1 MCFSERNSTRIIY
14 TRSDLY
20 NIGQL
25 PSSQKGLN
33 PIIINTLKGLK
44 LMQYRG
50 NRGGQYGIRRAWD
63 TNNGVN
69 VDNLQLLPQEI
80 TKVNQRRRIEKSLS
94 MCNVKNLIRVNL
106 EHNTTVKGQTNI
118 KICLMNTRSVKNKTL
133 SICDFILSNEF
144 DICAITE
151 TWLGSSVDKVC
162 ISELVPPGYKMK
174 HVPRVGRRGGG
185 VAIIH
190 KASIQ
195 VTTESSSQSKEF
207 SQFEF
212 MDCNVVI
219 GRYSMRLAVIY
230 RPPPSKQ
237 NGLNT
242 NTFLDH
248 EWPLFLT
255 KYATVDNS
263 AIIVGDLNLHLDIPD
278 NNDTRKFTSNL
289 DACGMHQHVREPTHV
304 AGHTLDVV
312 ISRETDNIVS
322 NIKVVDPGL
331 SDSSGN
337 ILRDHFAVT
346 FDVKASKPAPVRK
359 LVSYRK
365 LRAIDID
372 SFRDDIRKME
382 FFNKECIPSDIDGF
396 MMEYSDS
403 LTSILDK
410 HAPIIN
416 KNITLRPACPW
427 YTEQLHEA
435 KHEKRKLER
444 KWRETKLTIDHQIYR
459 THCSSVNKMLKQ
471 ARVEYYTSKIES
483 CGNDHKSLS
492 KITKGLLGDTNEV
505 ILPFDSS
512 SERLAQKF
520 SDFFIGKIETI
531 RNNIRSQTQSVPDNV
546 DMESEYTGVK
556 YTVFAPTT
564 EQEVKALI
572 KKSATKS
579 CELDP
584 IPTWLLKE
592 CLDELTP
599 VITSFINVSLDAAY
613 VPIMF
618 KHSRI
623 RPLLKKPNLDPNE
636 LKNYRP
642 VSNLP
647 FLSKILE
654 KVVDVRLESHLKTNN
669 LHEVNQSAYRKF
681 HSPETA
687 LLK

>member
-1 MCFSERNSTRIIY
+1 
-14 TRSDLY
+14 
-20 NIGQL
+20 
-25 PSSQKGLN
+25 
-33 PIIINTLKGLK
+33 
-44 LMQYRG
+44 
-50 NRGGQYGIRRAWD
+50 
-63 TNNGVN
+63 
-69 VDNLQLLPQEI
+69 
-80 TKVNQRRRIEKSLS
+80 
-94 MCNVKNLIRVNL
+94 
-106 EHNTTVKGQTNI
+106 
-118 KICLMNTRSVKNKTL
+118 
-133 SICDFILSNEF
+133 
-144 DICAITE
+144 
-151 TWLGSSVDKVC
+151 
-162 ISELVPPGYKMK
+162 
-174 HVPRVGRRGGG
+174 
-185 VAIIH
+185 
-190 KASIQ
+190 
-195 VTTESSSQSKEF
+195 
-207 SQFEF
+207 
-212 MDCNVVI
+212 
-219 GRYSMRLAVIY
+219 MRLAVIY

-289 DACGMHQHVREPTHV
+289 DACGMHQHVQEPTHV

-322 NIKVVDPGL
+322 NIEVVDPGL

-346 FDVKASKPAPVRK
+346 FDVKASKPAPSNSTK
-359 LVSYRK
+359 PNMK
-365 LRAIDID
+365 
-372 SFRDDIRKME
+372 
-382 FFNKECIPSDIDGF
+382 
-396 MMEYSDS
+396 
-403 LTSILDK
+403 
-410 HAPIIN
+410 
-416 KNITLRPACPW
+416 
-427 YTEQLHEA
+427 
-435 KHEKRKLER
+435 KRKLER

-459 THCSSVNKMLKQ
+459 THCSSVNKLLKQ

-520 SDFFIGKIETI
+520 SDFFIGKIERI

-613 VPIMF
+613 VPKMF

-669 LHEVNQSAYRKF
+669 LHEVNQSAYQLFFIVCVIESDCLVAITSNCRKMRDQLTNKRQCYF
-681 HSPETA
+681 YFSLSAQDKKEA
-687 LLK
+687 INEE